1 MWLLPY
7 LAVAVVLVALT
18 ALGLWLDRQEIR
30 REAARAA
37 ERAARPP
44 FVIPR
49 DAAADH
55 HTWQQLT
62 TRITDPEQP

>member
-7 LAVAVVLVALT
+7 LAVAVVLAALT
-18 ALGLWLDRQEIR
+18 ALGLWLDRQETR
-30 REAARAA
+30 REELRAA

-44 FVIPR
+44 FVIPY

-55 HTWQQLT
+55 ATWQRLT
-62 TRITDPEQP
+62 TRLTDPEQP